1 MLTTT
6 SPTGVKIAEYFQ
18 GLLKQ
23 HLDLDVKVD
32 QQTFKQYLD
41 KVNRQEFDLSLASW
55 YPDFDDVVTYAD
67 LLASYNDNNSG
78 KFNDPE
84 YDRILEILTS
94 SDDPTVRMA
103 AANDLQ
109 KIIQDQVA
117 VIPTAETGSAY
128 LQHPKLR
135 GVVRR
140 VLGADPD
147 YTFARVVE

>member
-1 MLTTT
+1 M
-6 SPTGVKIAEYFQ
+6 
-18 GLLKQ
+18 
-23 HLDLDVKVD
+23 
-32 QQTFKQYLD
+32 
-41 KVNRQEFDLSLASW
+41 
-55 YPDFDDVVTYAD
+55 
-67 LLASYNDNNSG
+67 ASYNDNNSG

-84 YDRILEILTS
+84 YDRILELLTS

-109 KIIQDQVA
+109 KIIQDEVA

>member
-1 MLTTT
+1 M
-6 SPTGVKIAEYFQ
+6 

-23 HLDLDVKVD
+23 HLGLDIKVD
-32 QQTFKQYLD
+32 QQTFKQYLE

-78 KFNDPE
+78 KFDDPE
-84 YDRILEILTS
+84 YDRILQILTG
-94 SDDPTVRMA
+94 SDDPKTRMA
-103 AANDLQ
+103 AANELQ
-109 KIIQDQVA
+109 KIIQEQVA

-147 YTFARVVE
+147 YTFARVVK